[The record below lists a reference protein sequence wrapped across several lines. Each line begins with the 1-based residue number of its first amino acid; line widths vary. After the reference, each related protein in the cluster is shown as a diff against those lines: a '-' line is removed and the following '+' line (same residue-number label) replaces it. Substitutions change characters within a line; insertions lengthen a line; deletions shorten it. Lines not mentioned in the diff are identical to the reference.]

1 MTEQMWDTIE
11 ATEQDVRLV
20 VCDMDGTLLDGN
32 GNIPEEFWGLLDR
45 MIERDIVFTPASGRQ
60 YATLKKMFGHED
72 QIRTYISEN
81 GTLVKRDDKI
91 VSTTPIERADYLE
104 GIEIIRSIDYRDAG
118 VVIGGAHGAYA
129 ERKDAPFVERIR
141 TYNRDLR
148 LVDDLT
154 EVDDDM
160 LKMAIFDFDGVSQR
174 IMDDLSVLPST
185 AQVVVSGEYWIDI
198 MSAAGNKGKAVTDL
212 QKALGVTP
220 EQTVIFGDYLNDLEM
235 MDRGTLSF
243 AMENAHP
250 TIKETARYIA
260 PANTKHGV
268 LSVLSMLLDV

>member
-1 MTEQMWDTIE
+1 M
-11 ATEQDVRLV
+11 
-20 VCDMDGTLLDGN
+20 
-32 GNIPEEFWGLLDR
+32 
-45 MIERDIVFTPASGRQ
+45 
-60 YATLKKMFGHED
+60 
-72 QIRTYISEN
+72 
-81 GTLVKRDDKI
+81 
-91 VSTTPIERADYLE
+91 STTPIERADYLQ

-174 IMDDLSVLPST
+174 IVDDLSVLPST
-185 AQVVVSGEYWIDI
+185 AQVVISGEYWIDI

-260 PANTKHGV
+260 PANTKYGV

>member
-1 MTEQMWDTIE
+1 MRSAPTSPKT
-11 ATEQDVRLV
+11 A
-20 VCDMDGTLLDGN
+20 
-32 GNIPEEFWGLLDR
+32 P
-45 MIERDIVFTPASGRQ
+45 
-60 YATLKKMFGHED
+60 
-72 QIRTYISEN
+72 
-81 GTLVKRDDKI
+81 LVKRDDKI
-91 VSTTPIERADYLE
+91 VSTTPIERADYLQ

-174 IMDDLSVLPST
+174 IVDDLSVLPST
-185 AQVVVSGEYWIDI
+185 AQVVISGEYWIDI

-260 PANTKHGV
+260 PANTKYGV